1 MGGVNKFGRGP
12 LAAAALGLV
21 GGGALIVAPWL
32 KGDGSGA
39 PQGLCFSAP
48 MAFES
53 HVVSGCLTH
62 SDIEMLATEPLS
74 LGDNAGVRGVT
85 LTDPHN
91 VNAQRLTTNC
101 RDYETASRAG
111 WYALT
116 SYDQSIESFFKRACG
131 VLALMANGARAEH
144 NFLGPPEKGFGN
156 ADQLSATAITALLP
170 EGRGLTI
177 GDLVRSGSVTILAEQ
192 PQRIVLSANGM
203 VGELTEIARGDF
215 DGDGT
220 ADMLAFLSV
229 HAQNGS
235 FRSYDVLVL
244 SRKAQG
250 RPLDVTRTLASGKP
264 TG

>member
-1 MGGVNKFGRGP
+1 MGGVNRFGRAP
-12 LAAAALGLV
+12 IAAALLGLA
-21 GGGALIVAPWL
+21 GGGALIVTPWL
-32 KGDGSGA
+32 SGDRAGA

-62 SDIEMLATEPLS
+62 SDVEMLSAEPLS
-74 LGDNAGVRGVT
+74 LGENPGVRGVT

-91 VNAQRLTTNC
+91 VNAQRLVTNC
-101 RDYETASRAG
+101 RDYGTASRGG

-116 SYDQSIESFFKRACG
+116 TYDQSLESYFKRACG
-131 VLALMANGARAEH
+131 VLALMANGARAER
-144 NFLGPPEKGFGN
+144 NFLGPVDDGFGN
-156 ADQLSATAITALLP
+156 ADRISATAITSLVP

-192 PQRIVLSANGM
+192 PRRIVLSANGM

-220 ADMLAFLSV
+220 ADLLAFLSV
-229 HAQNGS
+229 HAQNGT
-235 FRSYDVLVL
+235 FRSYDVIVL
-244 SRKAQG
+244 TRKAQG

-264 TG
+264 